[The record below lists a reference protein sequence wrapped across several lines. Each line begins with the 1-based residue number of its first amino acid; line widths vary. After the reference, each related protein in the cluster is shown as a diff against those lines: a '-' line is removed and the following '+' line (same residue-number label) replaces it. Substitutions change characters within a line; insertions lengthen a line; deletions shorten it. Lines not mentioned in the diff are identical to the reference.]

1 MDAVLLL
8 LTFQTVVLFQ
18 KFEIQKVYEC
28 PQPVNPEDEG
38 PESRRE
44 GFGRPTGNRRD
55 VREIR

>member
-18 KFEIQKVYEC
+18 KFEVQKVYEC
-28 PQPVNPEDEG
+28 PWPVNPENEG

-44 GFGRPTGNRRD
+44 AFGRPTGNRRD
-55 VREIR
+55 V